1 MLAIAGGKGGSGKTT
16 TTLGLA
22 AALDGGV
29 LVVAADVDVPNLH
42 RMAGVDPTP
51 TLADA
56 GSVGVEAAAQP
67 HPEHPSVSVLP
78 APTAAGAAP
87 TPASPPAPSPSP
99 DPGVGDGSGVE
110 SALAGLDRPDATLVD
125 CPAGAGPD
133 AAAALRAADATLLV
147 SSLCRPALRDTAK
160 TAAMARTL
168 GAAPVGVVLTR
179 SRLTPDP
186 VAELLGC
193 PALASVPAVDPPVLG
208 TPVVRAAYERLAAGI
223 ERETDLYDGVSNS
236 HA

>member
-16 TTLGLA
+16 TALGLA
-22 AALDGGV
+22 AALDGRT
-29 LVVAADVDVPNLH
+29 LVVDADVDMPNLH

-56 GSVGVEAAAQP
+56 ASVGARSTAQP
-67 HPEHPSVSVLP
+67 HPERPTVSVLP
-78 APTAAGAAP
+78 APTAADGDADTASGAERD
-87 TPASPPAPSPSP
+87 ASRACR
-99 DPGVGDGSGVE
+99 SGVE
-110 SALAGLDRPDATLVD
+110 PALAGLDPGDATLVD

-133 AAAALRAADATLLV
+133 AAAALRAADAALLV

-168 GAAPVGVVLTR
+168 GAEPVGVVLTR
-179 SRLTPDP
+179 TRIAPDP
-186 VAELLGC
+186 VADLLGC

-208 TPVVRAAYERLAAGI
+208 NPVVRASYERLAVGVG
-223 ERETDLYDGVSNS
+223 RETDLYDGTNNS
-236 HA
+236 HS